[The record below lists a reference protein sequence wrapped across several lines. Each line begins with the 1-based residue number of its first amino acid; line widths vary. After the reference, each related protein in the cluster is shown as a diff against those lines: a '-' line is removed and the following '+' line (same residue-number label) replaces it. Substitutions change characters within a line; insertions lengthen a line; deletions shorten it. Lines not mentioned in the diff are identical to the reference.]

1 MADDDP
7 AAAGR
12 DRLLHEPGNLDAF
25 LAEFDQAAPGL
36 PSRIAIDPDELEHG
50 LAHLVLTI
58 IELVRQLMERQAV
71 RRMEGG
77 SLSDEEV
84 ERLGQTFLA
93 LQERIEE
100 LKQVFGLEDED
111 LNLDLG
117 PLGNLL

>member
-1 MADDDP
+1 MPDENASP
-7 AAAGR
+7 PGH
-12 DRLLHEPGNLDAF
+12 DRLLHEPANLDAF
-25 LAEFDQAAPGL
+25 LAEFGQVGQGL

-71 RRMEGG
+71 RRMESG

-100 LKQVFGLEDED
+100 LKQVFGLEDEE